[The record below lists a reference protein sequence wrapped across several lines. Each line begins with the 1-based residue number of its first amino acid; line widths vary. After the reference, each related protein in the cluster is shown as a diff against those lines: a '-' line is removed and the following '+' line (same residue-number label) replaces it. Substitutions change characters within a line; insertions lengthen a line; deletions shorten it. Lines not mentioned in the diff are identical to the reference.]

1 MRVTRDHASIGVPF
15 TYTVTVANSGPV
27 GATGVV
33 LTVNLPAHF
42 TISLISPSQ
51 GSCGNSGGTVTC
63 PLGAIASSSSSII
76 EIQAVSDTGPVFTTT
91 AYVSSDQSDPATGDN
106 TVMMWMRVGEW
117 PVDLPAI
124 SLYGLLLLASLLA
137 AAVYINRRRNLS
149 SSSR

>member
-63 PLGAIASSSSSII
+63 PLGAIASSSSSITDMVN
-76 EIQAVSDTGPVFTTT
+76 QTNGC
-91 AYVSSDQSDPATGDN
+91 
-106 TVMMWMRVGEW
+106 MMERTI
-117 PVDLPAI
+117 P
-124 SLYGLLLLASLLA
+124 
-137 AAVYINRRRNLS
+137 
-149 SSSR
+149 